1 MVDHSSNAMDCRCSW
16 LVRALHRAAGRSGCE
31 QHGDQALVEW
41 CRCNKLVTVIA
52 SWIMIKPRD
61 VNDVL
66 SLTYKV
72 VGGILFLIF
81 LPSILNEAKW
91 VLAGKSF
98 ACKKI
103 YAEHEE
109 LVESSAGLNQRAFSS
124 IDGTAINQA
133 FLGTVLAS
141 AVQAPNAKLI
151 QATILGCP
159 TQDFTLQTTEW

>member
-1 MVDHSSNAMDCRCSW
+1 M
-16 LVRALHRAAGRSGCE
+16 L
-31 QHGDQALVEW
+31 
-41 CRCNKLVTVIA
+41 KL
-52 SWIMIKPRD
+52 RD
-61 VNDVL
+61 VDDVL

-98 ACKKI
+98 ACSKI
-103 YAEHEE
+103 SNEYEQLVKSAE
-109 LVESSAGLNQRAFSS
+109 GLNERAFSS
-124 IDGTAINQA
+124 TDGTAINQA

-141 AVQAPNAKLI
+141 AVQAPNAKLL

-159 TQDFTLQTTEW
+159 TGNFSLQTTEW